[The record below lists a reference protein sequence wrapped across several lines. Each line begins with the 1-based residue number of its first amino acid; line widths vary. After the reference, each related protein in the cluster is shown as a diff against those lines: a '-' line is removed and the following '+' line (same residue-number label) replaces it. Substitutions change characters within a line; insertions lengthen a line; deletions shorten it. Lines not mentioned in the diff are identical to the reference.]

1 MQSGTDI
8 EMGHIGMRSDSL
20 EQILKDDLVDG
31 YGDNINFV
39 NFILSITTADRYF
52 CIITGQYNRTVK
64 LGPHS
69 HSIMT
74 FAHKSC

>member
-1 MQSGTDI
+1 
-8 EMGHIGMRSDSL
+8 MGHIGMRSDSL

-39 NFILSITTADRYF
+39 NFILSTTTADRYF
-52 CIITGQYNRTVK
+52 CIITGQYNRTEQNR
-64 LGPHS
+64 PHA

-74 FAHKSC
+74 FDDKSC

>member
-31 YGDNINFV
+31 YGDNINFA